1 MATAQIAWVPN
12 QVPGSMSVTGV
23 SGDTTGKVS
32 VADGRCPRCERGRHE
47 VPCSGVDG
55 EPVHL
60 GN

>member
-1 MATAQIAWVPN
+1 MAQQIAFTSN

-23 SGDTTGKVS
+23 PADTTGKVS

-47 VPCSGVDG
+47 TPCSGVDG